1 MKIKLDENI
10 PHALSP
16 ALVAL
21 GHDVRTVVDQGL
33 TGQSDD
39 AIWSA
44 VAREARFLVTQ
55 DVRFGRVAIANAPAT
70 GGVLLLRLDWPSRAA
85 LLRRA
90 ITLFETE
97 DATRWHGCL
106 VVATERKIRVR

>member
-10 PHALSP
+10 PHSLSP
-16 ALVAL
+16 ALIAL

-33 TGQSDD
+33 TGKSDD
-39 AIWSA
+39 VIWNAIA
-44 VAREARFLVTQ
+44 EEDRLLVTQ
-55 DVRFGRVAIANAPAT
+55 DVRFGSVALAETGAT
-70 GGVLLLRLDWPSRAA
+70 GGMLVLRLGVPSSAA

-90 ITLFETE
+90 TSLFESE
-97 DATRWHGCL
+97 EVARWRGRL

>member
-1 MKIKLDENI
+1 VKIKLDENI

-16 ALVAL
+16 ALIAL

-33 TGQSDD
+33 TGQPDD
-39 AIWSA
+39 AVWTA

-55 DVRFGRVAIANAPAT
+55 DVRFGGVALADAT
-70 GGVLLLRLDWPSRAA
+70 AKGGVLLLRLDSPSRAA

-90 ITLFETE
+90 TTLFETE
-97 DATRWHGCL
+97 DVTRWHGCL

>member
-39 AIWSA
+39 AIWSV
-44 VAREARFLVTQ
+44 VAQEERFLVTQ
-55 DVRFGRVAIANAPAT
+55 DVRFGRVAIADATAT
-70 GGVLLLRLDWPSRAA
+70 GGVLLLRLDAPSRAA

-90 ITLFETE
+90 TTLFETE
-97 DATRWHGCL
+97 DVARWCGCL